1 MRKLIALV
9 ALVAMLIALVPPP
22 AHAHGGAAY
31 NAFLALTAFAF
42 FNALFVAPVVAA
54 TRPVVV
60 AQPPAVY
67 NTPAPAVYTQ
77 PAAQAVSREVVYQHG
92 RYVLYGDGVTR
103 AYQWVW
109 IPNPPPPGSAPG
121 Y

>member
-9 ALVAMLIALVPPP
+9 ALVTMLIALVPQP
-22 AHAHGGAAY
+22 ASAHGGAAY
-31 NAFLALTAFAF
+31 NAFLALTAFTF

-54 TRPVVV
+54 TRPVYV
-60 AQPPAVY
+60 APSPAVY
-67 NTPAPAVYTQ
+67 ESAPAAYTQ
-77 PAAQAVSREVVYQHG
+77 PAPAAVSREVVYEHG

>member
-9 ALVAMLIALVPPP
+9 ALVAMLVALVPQP
-22 AHAHGGAAY
+22 AHAHGGSVAY
-31 NAFLALTAFAF
+31 NVFLALTGLAF

-54 TRPVVV
+54 TRPVYVE
-60 AQPPAVY
+60 
-67 NTPAPAVYTQ
+67 PAPAVYTV
-77 PAAQAVSREVVYQHG
+77 PAASTSPAPAVVSREVVYEHG